1 MDLADEYAGSDID
14 KAIEIFDT
22 ILEQYPNSPRALYV
36 RSRVMEN
43 RLVMSNLTRDSQEYQ
58 DQLNSIFEVYSN
70 LIDRYEEKDGPV
82 EDYDIMPVL

>member
-1 MDLADEYAGSDID
+1 MDLADEYSASDLD

-22 ILEQYPNSPRALYV
+22 ILEQHPNSPRALYV
-36 RSRVMEN
+36 RSRLMEN
-43 RLVMSNLTRDSQEYQ
+43 RLVTSNLTRDSKEYQ

-70 LIDRYEEKDGPV
+70 LIDRYEEKEGPV